1 MRKLVL
7 LPLLG
12 VTVLA
17 AGITLECSNL
27 IPDPETTV
35 ILWVRG
41 APQGASFRWDLDGD
55 GRFETTTS
63 EPEIRFIVGSGSRT
77 VTVEVTSAGKSLGQA
92 SLGIVAD
99 PRFGAIRTVTK
110 EDGSFLVTLMIQA
123 KLPLIAPGIAEDIPR
138 GAVVEV
144 VAEGGAFWR
153 KAERLEAVWPV
164 ILDPG
169 SVLAFSYRVYST
181 TEKLRFS
188 GVVSGYVGGQRA
200 EIPIAGQLHP

>member
-1 MRKLVL
+1 MRKLVIF
-7 LPLLG
+7 PLLS

-35 ILWVRG
+35 ILWVKG

-55 GRFETTTS
+55 GRFESTTS
-63 EPEIRFIVGSGSRT
+63 EPEIRFVVGSGSRT

-92 SLGIVAD
+92 SLTIVAD
-99 PRFGAIRTVTK
+99 PRLGAIRTITK

-123 KLPLIAPGIAEDIPR
+123 KMPLIAPGIAEDIPQ

-153 KAERLEAVWPV
+153 KAEKLEAVWPL

-181 TEKLRFS
+181 AEKLRLS
-188 GVVSGYVGGQRA
+188 GVVSGYVGGQRV
-200 EIPIAGQLHP
+200 EIPIAGQLQP

>member
-1 MRKLVL
+1 MRKLVIF
-7 LPLLG
+7 PLLS
-12 VTVLA
+12 VSVLA
-17 AGITLECSNL
+17 AGIVLECSNL

-35 ILWVRG
+35 ILWVKG

-55 GRFETTTS
+55 GRFESTTS
-63 EPEIRFIVGSGSRT
+63 EPEIRFVVGSGSRT

-99 PRFGAIRTVTK
+99 PRLGAIRTITK
-110 EDGSFLVTLMIQA
+110 EDGSFLVTVMIQA
-123 KLPLIAPGIAEDIPR
+123 KMPLIAPGIAEDIPQ

-153 KAERLEAVWPV
+153 KAEKLEAVWPL

-181 TEKLRFS
+181 AEKLRLS

-200 EIPIAGQLHP
+200 EIPIAGQLQP

>member
-1 MRKLVL
+1 MRKLVIF
-7 LPLLG
+7 PLLS
-12 VTVLA
+12 VSVLA
-17 AGITLECSNL
+17 AGIVLECSNL

-35 ILWVRG
+35 ILWVKG

-55 GRFETTTS
+55 GRFESTTS
-63 EPEIRFIVGSGSRT
+63 EPEIRFVVGSGSRT

-92 SLGIVAD
+92 SLTIVAD
-99 PRFGAIRTVTK
+99 PRLGAIRTITK

-123 KLPLIAPGIAEDIPR
+123 KMPLIAPGIAEDIPQ
-138 GAVVEV
+138 GAVAEV

-153 KAERLEAVWPV
+153 KAEKLEAVWPL

-181 TEKLRFS
+181 AEKLRLS
-188 GVVSGYVGGQRA
+188 GVVSGYVGGQRV
-200 EIPIAGQLHP
+200 EIPIAGQLQP

>member
-1 MRKLVL
+1 MRKLVIF
-7 LPLLG
+7 PLLS
-12 VTVLA
+12 VSVLA

-35 ILWVRG
+35 ILWVKG

-55 GRFETTTS
+55 GRFESTTS
-63 EPEIRFIVGSGSRT
+63 EPEIRFVVGSGSRT

-92 SLGIVAD
+92 SLTIVAD
-99 PRFGAIRTVTK
+99 PRLGAIRTITK

-123 KLPLIAPGIAEDIPR
+123 KMPLIAPGIAEDIPQ

-153 KAERLEAVWPV
+153 KAEKLEAVWPL

-181 TEKLRFS
+181 AEKLRLS
-188 GVVSGYVGGQRA
+188 GVVSGYVGGQRV
-200 EIPIAGQLHP
+200 EIPIAGQLQP

>member
-1 MRKLVL
+1 MRKLVIF
-7 LPLLG
+7 PLLS
-12 VTVLA
+12 VSVLA

-35 ILWVRG
+35 ILWVKG

-63 EPEIRFIVGSGSRT
+63 EPEIRFVVGSGSRK

-99 PRFGAIRTVTK
+99 PRLGAIRTITK
-110 EDGSFLVTLMIQA
+110 EDGSFLVTVMIQA
-123 KLPLIAPGIAEDIPR
+123 KMPLIAPGIAEDIPQ

-153 KAERLEAVWPV
+153 KAEKLEAVWPL

-169 SVLAFSYRVYST
+169 SVLVFSYRVYST
-181 TEKLRFS
+181 AEKLRLS

-200 EIPIAGQLHP
+200 EIPIAGQLQP

>member
-7 LPLLG
+7 FPLLS
-12 VTVLA
+12 VSVLA

-35 ILWVRG
+35 ILWVKG

-63 EPEIRFIVGSGSRT
+63 EPEIRFVVGSGSRT

-92 SLGIVAD
+92 SLTIVAD
-99 PRFGAIRTVTK
+99 PRLGAIRTITK

-123 KLPLIAPGIAEDIPR
+123 KMPLIAPGIAEDIPQ

-153 KAERLEAVWPV
+153 KAEKLEAVWPL

-181 TEKLRFS
+181 AEKLRLS
-188 GVVSGYVGGQRA
+188 GVVSGYVGGQRV
-200 EIPIAGQLHP
+200 EIPIAGQLQP

>member
-1 MRKLVL
+1 MRKLVIF
-7 LPLLG
+7 PLLS

-35 ILWVRG
+35 ILWVKG

-63 EPEIRFIVGSGSRT
+63 EPEIRFVVGSGSRT

-92 SLGIVAD
+92 SLTIVAD
-99 PRFGAIRTVTK
+99 PRLGAIRTITK

-123 KLPLIAPGIAEDIPR
+123 KMPLIAPGIAEDIPQ

-153 KAERLEAVWPV
+153 KAEKLEAVWPL

-181 TEKLRFS
+181 AEKLRLS
-188 GVVSGYVGGQRA
+188 GVVSGYVGGQRV
-200 EIPIAGQLHP
+200 EIPIAGQLQP

>member
-1 MRKLVL
+1 MRKLAIF
-7 LPLLG
+7 PLLS

-35 ILWVRG
+35 ILWVKG

-99 PRFGAIRTVTK
+99 PRLGAIRTITK
-110 EDGSFLVTLMIQA
+110 EDGSFLVTLTIQA
-123 KLPLIAPGIAEDIPR
+123 KMPLIAPGIAEDIPQ

-153 KAERLEAVWPV
+153 KAEKLEAVWPI

-181 TEKLRFS
+181 AEKPRLS
-188 GVVSGYVGGQRA
+188 GVVSGYVGGQRV
-200 EIPIAGQLHP
+200 EIPIAGQLQP

>member
-7 LPLLG
+7 FPLLS
-12 VTVLA
+12 VSVLA

-35 ILWVRG
+35 ILWVKG

-55 GRFETTTS
+55 GRFESTTS
-63 EPEIRFIVGSGSRT
+63 EPEIRFVVGSGSRT

-92 SLGIVAD
+92 SLTIVAD
-99 PRFGAIRTVTK
+99 PRLGAIRTITK

-123 KLPLIAPGIAEDIPR
+123 KMPLIAPGIAEDIPQ

-153 KAERLEAVWPV
+153 KAEKLEAVWPL

-181 TEKLRFS
+181 AEKLRLS
-188 GVVSGYVGGQRA
+188 GVVSGYVGGQRV
-200 EIPIAGQLHP
+200 EIPIAGQLQP

>member
-1 MRKLVL
+1 MRKLVIF
-7 LPLLG
+7 PLLS
-12 VTVLA
+12 VSVLA
-17 AGITLECSNL
+17 AGIVLECSNL

-35 ILWVRG
+35 ILWVKG

-55 GRFETTTS
+55 GRFESTTS
-63 EPEIRFIVGSGSRT
+63 EPEIRFVVGSGSRT

-99 PRFGAIRTVTK
+99 PRLGAIRTITK
-110 EDGSFLVTLMIQA
+110 EDGSFLVTVMIQA
-123 KLPLIAPGIAEDIPR
+123 KMPLIAPGIAEDIPQ

-153 KAERLEAVWPV
+153 KAEKLEAVWPL

-181 TEKLRFS
+181 AEKLRLS
-188 GVVSGYVGGQRA
+188 GVVSGYVGGQRV
-200 EIPIAGQLHP
+200 EIPIAGQLQP

>member
-1 MRKLVL
+1 MRKFAIF
-7 LPLLG
+7 PLLS

-17 AGITLECSNL
+17 AGIALECSNL

-35 ILWVRG
+35 ILWVKG

-55 GRFETTTS
+55 GRFESTTS
-63 EPEIRFIVGSGSRT
+63 EPEIRFVVGSGSRK

-92 SLGIVAD
+92 SLTIVAD
-99 PRFGAIRTVTK
+99 PRLGAIRTITK
-110 EDGSFLVTLMIQA
+110 EDGSFLVTVMIQA
-123 KLPLIAPGIAEDIPR
+123 KMPLIAPGIAEDLPQ

-153 KAERLEAVWPV
+153 KAEKLEAVWPL

-181 TEKLRFS
+181 AERLRLS
-188 GVVSGYVGGQRA
+188 GVVSGYVGGQRV
-200 EIPIAGQLHP
+200 EIPIAGQLQP

>member
-1 MRKLVL
+1 MRKLVIF
-7 LPLLG
+7 PLLS
-12 VTVLA
+12 VSVLA

-35 ILWVRG
+35 ILWVKG

-63 EPEIRFIVGSGSRT
+63 EPEIRFVVGSGSRT

-99 PRFGAIRTVTK
+99 PRLGAIRTITK

-123 KLPLIAPGIAEDIPR
+123 KMPLIAPGIAEDIPQ

-153 KAERLEAVWPV
+153 KAEKLEAVWPL

-181 TEKLRFS
+181 AEKLRLS

-200 EIPIAGQLHP
+200 EIPIAGQLQP

>member
-1 MRKLVL
+1 MRKLVIF
-7 LPLLG
+7 PLLS
-12 VTVLA
+12 VSVLA

-35 ILWVRG
+35 ILWVKG

-55 GRFETTTS
+55 GRFESTTS
-63 EPEIRFIVGSGSRT
+63 EPEIRFVVGSGSRT

-92 SLGIVAD
+92 SLTIVAD
-99 PRFGAIRTVTK
+99 PRLGAIRTITK

-123 KLPLIAPGIAEDIPR
+123 KMPLIAPGIAEDIPQ

-153 KAERLEAVWPV
+153 KAEKLEAVWPL

-181 TEKLRFS
+181 AEKLWLS
-188 GVVSGYVGGQRA
+188 GVVSGYVGGQRV
-200 EIPIAGQLHP
+200 EIPIAGQLQP

>member
-1 MRKLVL
+1 MRKLVIF
-7 LPLLG
+7 PLLS
-12 VTVLA
+12 VSVLA
-17 AGITLECSNL
+17 AGIVLECSNL

-35 ILWVRG
+35 ILWVKG

-55 GRFETTTS
+55 GRFESTTS
-63 EPEIRFIVGSGSRT
+63 EPEIRFVVGSGSRT

-92 SLGIVAD
+92 SLTIVAD
-99 PRFGAIRTVTK
+99 PRLGAIRTITK

-123 KLPLIAPGIAEDIPR
+123 KMPLIAPGIAEDIPQ

-153 KAERLEAVWPV
+153 KAEKLEAVWPL

-181 TEKLRFS
+181 AEKLRLS

-200 EIPIAGQLHP
+200 EIPIAGQLQP

>member
-1 MRKLVL
+1 MRKLVIF
-7 LPLLG
+7 PLLS

-35 ILWVRG
+35 ILWVKG

-63 EPEIRFIVGSGSRT
+63 EPEIRFVVGSGSRT

-99 PRFGAIRTVTK
+99 PRLGAIRTITK

-123 KLPLIAPGIAEDIPR
+123 KMPLIAPGIAEDIPQ

-153 KAERLEAVWPV
+153 KAEKLEAVWPL

-181 TEKLRFS
+181 AEKLRLS
-188 GVVSGYVGGQRA
+188 GVVSGYVGGQRV
-200 EIPIAGQLHP
+200 EIPIAGQLQP